1 MSITKLPHDE
11 RGVSEAGWLSSR
23 FSFSF
28 ANYYDPSRMG
38 FGALRVLNDD
48 VIAPGNGF
56 GMHPH
61 ANMEIITL
69 VTGGVL
75 EHKDSEGNGGL
86 LYPNDVQ
93 VMSAGSGITH
103 SEWNGSDVEP
113 LALFQLWI
121 ETNNRN
127 AAPRY
132 DQKTFAF
139 PSNILVPV
147 ASGLGDAG
155 ALPVYQNSR
164 VLVGTYTAEGRDS
177 YTLTAGQGLFI
188 LVIEGAFTIG
198 TVELGQRDAVE
209 ITALDSIA
217 VHTVTGGRLLVIEV
231 PIEVSLK

>member
-28 ANYYDPSRMG
+28 ANYYDPNRMG
-38 FGALRVLNDD
+38 FGKLRVLNDD

-61 ANMEIITL
+61 ANMEIITV

-86 LYPNDVQ
+86 LYPNDAQ
-93 VMSAGSGITH
+93 VMSAGAGITH
-103 SEWNGSDVEP
+103 SEWNSSDVEP
-113 LALFQLWI
+113 LAFFQLWI

-139 PSNILVPV
+139 PSNVLVPV

-155 ALPVYQNSR
+155 ALPIYQDAR
-164 VLVGTYTAEGRDS
+164 VLVGTYAAESAGS

-188 LVIEGAFTIG
+188 LVIEGAFTVG
-198 TVELGQRDAVE
+198 TVELGRRDAVE
-209 ITALDSIA
+209 ISAVDSVELRTI
-217 VHTVTGGRLLVIEV
+217 TGGRLLVIEV
-231 PIEVSLK
+231 PVEDSFK